1 MRGRLGDE
9 VRLRHIYDAI
19 LEIELYVAGKSF
31 SDFMDNSMMRFAC
44 IKQLEIVGEAS
55 NHISAETKNIFS
67 SVEWTQIVGMRN
79 IFVHEYFG
87 IDANLVWEILT
98 NDIPELKDKVK
109 EILDG
114 YSSE

>member
-1 MRGRLGDE
+1 MRGKLGDE

-19 LEIELYVAGKSF
+19 LEIELYVDGKSF

-44 IKQLEIVGEAS
+44 VKQLEIIGEAS
-55 NHISAETKNIFS
+55 NHVSTDTKNTFS
-67 SVEWTQIVGMRN
+67 TVEWAQIVGMRN

-98 NDIPELKDKVK
+98 NDIPELKERVK
-109 EILDG
+109 EILGG
-114 YSSE
+114 YSTG